1 MDQALATC
9 LAFPPEGPLDDDV
22 AYDQAIQAHLL
33 KLTKLLKD
41 PPVPL
46 CQYGG
51 QLLELTDP
59 EYNSLSYLAVL
70 HSLCV
75 PSLVEPR
82 EFVLDKLVRFLLGF
96 DPRQIRYA
104 GSHLSEILTAVCNG
118 SLLPPAVAV
127 EVVSAAILK
136 IDPTGSM
143 FTSTHLQLAKLAYNT
158 NNIDPALKVVEK
170 NIVFYPGMANS
181 KRPAMLCDMTL
192 SPSVYIHKDTGFTNP
207 VKATSVLEY
216 DLLSGMMFCSKRDWE
231 KAHAAFER
239 ILTFPTRDG
248 GCSKIMAEAYKKWV
262 LVSLLSKGK
271 VIPIPQYAGPAAAK
285 AYQILG
291 KPYKE
296 VASLFD
302 TTNAEELRSEVEK
315 SSQIWQD
322 DQNVGLMKEVLS
334 AYQEWQIKN
343 LQKVFSKIS
352 IAEIRQQTKSAQ
364 TGAILNSDDDI
375 EALIQ
380 NMIISN
386 SLKGV
391 LEKNDDGT
399 VFLTFLPSSTV
410 LSEAEY
416 AQELAKTA
424 VQLKDLEP
432 IFKATNERLGTSR
445 EYIKHLIKEQ
455 KRAADKSELDPT
467 MGFESHVDDEDL
479 MGGVTST
486 A

>member
-9 LAFPPEGPLDDDV
+9 LAFPPEGALNDDV

-33 KLTKLLKD
+33 KLTKLLKE

-46 CQYGG
+46 AQYGG

-59 EYNSLSYLAVL
+59 EYNSLSYIAIL
-70 HSLCV
+70 HSLV
-75 PSLVEPR
+75 LPNVLGPR
-82 EFVLDKLVRFLLGF
+82 EFILDKLVKFLLGF

-104 GSHLSEILTAVCNG
+104 GSHLLEILFAVYNG
-118 SLLPPAVAV
+118 LLPPSVAV
-127 EVVSAAILK
+127 EVISAAILK

-143 FTSTHLQLAKLAYNT
+143 FTSTHIQLVKLAYNT
-158 NNIDPALKVVEK
+158 NNIEPAMKVVEK
-170 NIVFYPGMANS
+170 NIVFYPRHGQLEATDDAL
-181 KRPAMLCDMTL
+181 R
-192 SPSVYIHKDTGFTNP
+192 YDTFAFRLYTQGDGSHRQCQGSDSTRWN
-207 VKATSVLEY
+207 
-216 DLLSGMMFCSKRDWE
+216 
-231 KAHAAFER
+231 KAHATFER
-239 ILTFPTRDG
+239 IVAFPTREG
-248 GCSKIMAEAYKKWV
+248 GCSKIMAEVYKKWV

-271 VIPIPQYAGPAAAK
+271 AIPLPSYTGPAAAK
-285 AYQILG
+285 AYQTLG
-291 KPYKE
+291 KAYKD

-322 DQNVGLMKEVLS
+322 DQNVGLVKEVLS

-343 LQKVFSKIS
+343 LQNVFSKIS
-352 IAEIRQQTKSAQ
+352 ITEIRQQTKSAQ
-364 TGAILNSDDDI
+364 TGTNLNSDDEI

-380 NMIISN
+380 NMIISG

-391 LEKNDDGT
+391 MEKNDDGT
-399 VFLTFLPSSTV
+399 VFLTFLPASTV

-416 AQELAKTA
+416 AQELTKTA
-424 VQLKDLEP
+424 IQLKALEP
-432 IFKATNERLGTSR
+432 IFKATNERLGASR

>member
-9 LAFPPEGPLDDDV
+9 LAFPEDTLKDD
-22 AYDQAIQAHLL
+22 ATYDKAIQQHLL
-33 KLTKLLKD
+33 KLTKLIKD

-46 CQYGG
+46 VQYGA
-51 QLLELTDP
+51 QLLELVDP
-59 EYNSLSYLAVL
+59 EVNSLSYIAVL
-70 HSLCV
+70 HSLLFPNV
-75 PSLVEPR
+75 VGPR
-82 EFVLDKLVRFLLGF
+82 EVVLEKLVQFLMGF
-96 DPRQIRYA
+96 DPRQLRYA
-104 GSHLSEILTAVCNG
+104 GSHLLEILNLVCGG
-118 SLLPPAVAV
+118 SILPPSVAV

-136 IDPTGSM
+136 VDPTGSM
-143 FTSTHLQLAKLAYNT
+143 FTSTHHQLVKLAYNT
-158 NNIDPALKVVEK
+158 NNIEPVLKVIEK
-170 NIVFYPGMANS
+170 DIVFFPGMANS
-181 KRPAMLCDMTL
+181 KRPAVLCDMTL
-192 SPSVYIHKDTGFTNP
+192 SPSVYIHKETGLTNP
-207 VKATSVLEY
+207 VKAGAVLEY
-216 DLLSGMMFCSKRDWE
+216 DLLSGMIFCSKREWT

-239 ILTFPTRDG
+239 IVTYPTREG

-271 VIPIPQYAGPAAAK
+271 LVSLPSHTGPAASK
-285 AYQILG
+285 NFQILG
-291 KPYKE
+291 KPYKD

-302 TTNAEELRSEVEK
+302 TTNAGDLRSEVEK
-315 SSQIWQD
+315 SSQVWQED
-322 DQNVGLMKEVLS
+322 NNVGLIREVLS

-343 LQKVFSKIS
+343 LQNVFSKIS
-352 IAEIRQQTKSAQ
+352 IPEIRHQTKSAQ
-364 TGAILNSDDDI
+364 TGNILNSDDDI
-375 EALIQ
+375 EALIR

-391 LEKNDDGT
+391 IERNDDGT
-399 VFLTFLPSSTV
+399 VFLTFLPSSAA

-424 VQLKDLEP
+424 VQLKALEP

-445 EYIKHLIKEQ
+445 DYIKHLIKEQ

>member
-9 LAFPPEGPLDDDV
+9 LAFPEDTLKDD
-22 AYDQAIQAHLL
+22 ATYDKAIQQHLL
-33 KLTKLLKD
+33 KLTKLIKD

-46 CQYGG
+46 VQYGA
-51 QLLELTDP
+51 QLLELVDP
-59 EYNSLSYLAVL
+59 EVNSLSYIAVL
-70 HSLCV
+70 HSLLFPNV
-75 PSLVEPR
+75 VGPR
-82 EFVLDKLVRFLLGF
+82 EVVLEKLVQFLMGF
-96 DPRQIRYA
+96 DPRQLRYA
-104 GSHLSEILTAVCNG
+104 GSHLLEILNLVCGG
-118 SLLPPAVAV
+118 SILP
-127 EVVSAAILK
+127 VSFRSSRGRLRCYPESRSDRK
-136 IDPTGSM
+136 HVHVNTPPTCEACLQHQQHRAGSEGYREGHCI
-143 FTSTHLQLAKLAYNT
+143 F
-158 NNIDPALKVVEK
+158 
-170 NIVFYPGMANS
+170 PGMANS
-181 KRPAMLCDMTL
+181 KRPAVLCDMTL
-192 SPSVYIHKDTGFTNP
+192 SPSVYIHKETGLTNP
-207 VKATSVLEY
+207 VKAGAVLEY
-216 DLLSGMMFCSKRDWE
+216 DLLSGMIFCSKREWT

-239 ILTFPTRDG
+239 IVTYPTREG

-271 VIPIPQYAGPAAAK
+271 LVSLPSHTGPAASK
-285 AYQILG
+285 NFQILG
-291 KPYKE
+291 KPYKD

-302 TTNAEELRSEVEK
+302 TTNAGDLRSEVEK
-315 SSQIWQD
+315 SSQVWQED
-322 DQNVGLMKEVLS
+322 NNVGLIREVLS

-343 LQKVFSKIS
+343 LQNVFSKIS
-352 IAEIRQQTKSAQ
+352 IPEIRHQTKSAQ
-364 TGAILNSDDDI
+364 TGNILNSDDDI
-375 EALIQ
+375 EALIR

-391 LEKNDDGT
+391 IERNDDGT
-399 VFLTFLPSSTV
+399 VFLTFLPSSAA

-424 VQLKDLEP
+424 VQLKALEP

-445 EYIKHLIKEQ
+445 DYIKHLIKEQ

>member
-9 LAFPPEGPLDDDV
+9 LAFPPEGALNDDV

-33 KLTKLLKD
+33 KLTKLLKE

-46 CQYGG
+46 AQYGG

-59 EYNSLSYLAVL
+59 EYNSLSYIAVL
-70 HSLCV
+70 HSLV
-75 PSLVEPR
+75 LPNVLGPR
-82 EFVLDKLVRFLLGF
+82 EFILDKLVKFLLGF

-104 GSHLSEILTAVCNG
+104 GSHLLEILFAVYNG
-118 SLLPPAVAV
+118 LLPPSVAV
-127 EVVSAAILK
+127 EVISAAILK

-143 FTSTHLQLAKLAYNT
+143 FTSTHIQLVKLAYTT
-158 NNIDPALKVVEK
+158 NNIEPAMKVVEN
-170 NIVFYPGMANS
+170 NIVFYPGMANW
-181 KRPAMLCDMTL
+181 KRPTTLCDITL
-192 SPSVYIHKDTGFTNP
+192 SPSVYIHRETGLTGN
-207 VKATSVLEY
+207 VKAAMVLEY
-216 DLLSGMMFCSKRDWE
+216 DMLSGMMFCSKREWD

-239 ILTFPTRDG
+239 VVSFPTREG

-271 VIPIPQYAGPAAAK
+271 IIPLPSYTGPAAAK
-285 AYQILG
+285 AYQTLG
-291 KPYKE
+291 KPYRE

-343 LQKVFSKIS
+343 LQNVFSKIS
-352 IAEIRQQTKSAQ
+352 ITEIRQQTKSAQ
-364 TGAILNSDDDI
+364 TGANLNSDDDI

-380 NMIISN
+380 NMIISG

-391 LEKNDDGT
+391 MEKNDDGT
-399 VFLTFLPSSTV
+399 VFLTFLPASTV

-416 AQELAKTA
+416 AQELTKTA
-424 VQLKDLEP
+424 IQLKALEP

>member
-9 LAFPPEGPLDDDV
+9 LAFPEDTLKDD
-22 AYDQAIQAHLL
+22 ATYDKAIQQHLL
-33 KLTKLLKD
+33 KLTKLIKD

-46 CQYGG
+46 VQYGA
-51 QLLELTDP
+51 QLLELVDP
-59 EYNSLSYLAVL
+59 EVNSLSYIAVL
-70 HSLCV
+70 HSLLFPNV
-75 PSLVEPR
+75 VGPR
-82 EFVLDKLVRFLLGF
+82 EVVLEKLVQFLMGF
-96 DPRQIRYA
+96 DPRQLRYA
-104 GSHLSEILTAVCNG
+104 GSHLLEILNLVCGG
-118 SLLPPAVAV
+118 SILPPSVAV

-136 IDPTGSM
+136 VDPTGSM
-143 FTSTHLQLAKLAYNT
+143 FTSTHHQLVKLAYNT
-158 NNIDPALKVVEK
+158 NNIEPVLKE
-170 NIVFYPGMANS
+170 
-181 KRPAMLCDMTL
+181 
-192 SPSVYIHKDTGFTNP
+192 TGLTNP
-207 VKATSVLEY
+207 VKAGAVLEY
-216 DLLSGMMFCSKRDWE
+216 DLLSGMIFCSKREWT

-239 ILTFPTRDG
+239 IVTYPTREG

-271 VIPIPQYAGPAAAK
+271 LVSLPSHTGPAASK
-285 AYQILG
+285 NFQILG
-291 KPYKE
+291 KPYKD

-302 TTNAEELRSEVEK
+302 TTNAGDLRSEVEK
-315 SSQIWQD
+315 SSQVWQED
-322 DQNVGLMKEVLS
+322 NNVGLIREVLS

-343 LQKVFSKIS
+343 LQNVFSKIS
-352 IAEIRQQTKSAQ
+352 IPEIRHQTKSAQ
-364 TGAILNSDDDI
+364 TGNILNSDDDI
-375 EALIQ
+375 EALIR

-391 LEKNDDGT
+391 IERNDDGT
-399 VFLTFLPSSTV
+399 VFLTFLPSSAA

-424 VQLKDLEP
+424 VQLKALEP

-445 EYIKHLIKEQ
+445 DYIKHLIKEQ

>member
-9 LAFPPEGPLDDDV
+9 LAFPPEQQVLQDDA

-46 CQYGG
+46 GQYGG
-51 QLLELTDP
+51 QLLELIDP
-59 EYNSLSYLAVL
+59 DLNSLSYVAVL
-70 HSLCV
+70 HSLLL
-75 PSLVEPR
+75 PNLVGPR
-82 EFVLDKLVRFLLGF
+82 EFILDKLVRFLLGF
-96 DPRQIRYA
+96 DPRQLRYA
-104 GSHLSEILTAVCNG
+104 GSHLLEIMTAVCSG
-118 SLLPPAVAV
+118 SLLPPSVAV

-143 FTSTHLQLAKLAYNT
+143 FISTHLQLVKLAYST
-158 NNIDPALKVVEK
+158 NNIEPALKVVEK
-170 NIVFYPGMANS
+170 NIVFYPGMANW
-181 KRPAMLCDMTL
+181 KRPTMLCDMTL
-192 SPSVYIHKDTGFTNP
+192 SPSVYIHKETGLTNH
-207 VKATSVLEY
+207 VKAASVLDEN
-216 DLLSGMMFCSKRDWE
+216 GE

-239 ILTFPTRDG
+239 VVTFSTREG

-262 LVSLLSKGK
+262 LVSLLFQGQGHTL
-271 VIPIPQYAGPAAAK
+271 PQYAGPAAAK
-285 AYQILG
+285 AYQTLG
-291 KPYKE
+291 KPYKD

-302 TTNAEELRSEVEK
+302 TTNAEELRSEVQK

-322 DQNVGLMKEVLS
+322 DQNVGLMKE
-334 AYQEWQIKN
+334 IKN

-364 TGAILNSDDDI
+364 TGTNLNSDDDI

-391 LEKNDDGT
+391 MEKNDDGT

-424 VQLKDLEP
+424 VQLKALEP

-445 EYIKHLIKEQ
+445 EYIKHLVKEQ

>member
-1 MDQALATC
+1 M
-9 LAFPPEGPLDDDV
+9 
-22 AYDQAIQAHLL
+22 
-33 KLTKLLKD
+33 
-41 PPVPL
+41 
-46 CQYGG
+46 
-51 QLLELTDP
+51 
-59 EYNSLSYLAVL
+59 
-70 HSLCV
+70 
-75 PSLVEPR
+75 
-82 EFVLDKLVRFLLGF
+82 
-96 DPRQIRYA
+96 
-104 GSHLSEILTAVCNG
+104 
-118 SLLPPAVAV
+118 AV

-143 FTSTHLQLAKLAYNT
+143 FTSTHLQLIKLAYST
-158 NNIDPALKVVEK
+158 NNIEPAMRVIEK
-170 NIVFYPGMANS
+170 NIVFYPGMANW
-181 KRPAMLCDMTL
+181 KRPTMLCDMTL
-192 SPSVYIHKDTGFTNP
+192 SPSVYIHKETGLTSH
-207 VKATSVLEY
+207 VKAAAVLEY
-216 DLLSGMMFCSKRDWE
+216 DLLSGMMFCSKREWD

-239 ILTFPTRDG
+239 IVTFPTREG

-262 LVSLLSKGK
+262 LVSLLSKGRA
-271 VIPIPQYAGPAAAK
+271 IPLPTYTGPAAAK
-285 AYQILG
+285 AYQTLG
-291 KPYKE
+291 KPYKQ

-315 SSQIWQD
+315 ASQIWQD

-343 LQKVFSKIS
+343 LQNVFSKIS
-352 IAEIRQQTKSAQ
+352 IPEIRQQTKSAQ
-364 TGAILNSDDDI
+364 TGANLNSDADI

-391 LEKNDDGT
+391 MEKNDDGT
-399 VFLTFLPSSTV
+399 VFLTFLPASTV

-416 AQELAKTA
+416 AQELTKTA
-424 VQLKDLEP
+424 VQLKALEP

-455 KRAADKSELDPT
+455 KRASDKNELDPT